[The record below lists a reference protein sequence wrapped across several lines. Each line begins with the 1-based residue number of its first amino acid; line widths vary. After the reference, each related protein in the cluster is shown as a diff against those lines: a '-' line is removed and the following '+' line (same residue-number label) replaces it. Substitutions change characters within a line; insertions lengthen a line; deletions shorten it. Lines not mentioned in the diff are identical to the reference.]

1 MPFLLIYHCIGDK
14 AVKYSVC
21 LRTSIQV
28 SKLLWQVRRSY
39 ILLPQVLTTPTL
51 VNVTSE
57 YSDFCD

>member
-39 ILLPQVLTTPTL
+39 IPTL